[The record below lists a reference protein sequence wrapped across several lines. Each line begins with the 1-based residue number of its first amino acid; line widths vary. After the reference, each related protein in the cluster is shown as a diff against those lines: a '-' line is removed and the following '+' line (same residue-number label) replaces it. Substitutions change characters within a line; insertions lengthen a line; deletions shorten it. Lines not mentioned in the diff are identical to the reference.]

1 MIELAVQVVCIQ
13 PKKYCVCHYFA
24 ELRCSPKIWCWRAAK
39 RPPCS
44 PRPEC
49 ASCGRSADPTP
60 RVEKS
65 HARLNLLGSIVPTSC
80 SSGSLRPGGANPV
93 AVGRRLVLLR
103 LPPHLP
109 THLLPFPSPTRLLPF
124 PSTAATIL
132 IASPALGK
140 KKSEPV
146 WLVAESSS
154 PAWEPSHLP
163 PAAFVGFSWPPGRA
177 ALLSLS
183 ASPTFQARESDDRGL
198 APPCQLFDG
207 RRSAGRQAYSFPSMS
222 KCRP

>member
-93 AVGRRLVLLR
+93 AVGRRLVLL
-103 LPPHLP
+103 PPTCP
-109 THLLPFPSPTRLLPF
+109 
-124 PSTAATIL
+124 
-132 IASPALGK
+132 ASPSLLHRRHHPDCLAR
-140 KKSEPV
+140 
-146 WLVAESSS
+146 LVAESSS
-154 PAWEPSHLP
+154 PAWEPSHLSL
-163 PAAFVGFSWPPGRA
+163 AAFVGFSWASRRA

-183 ASPTFQARESDDRGL
+183 LGLPLSKRASATTGEWRRLAFDG
-198 APPCQLFDG
+198 APPAD
-207 RRSAGRQAYSFPSMS
+207 
-222 KCRP
+222 

>member
-109 THLLPFPSPTRLLPF
+109 THLLPFPS
-124 PSTAATIL
+124 TAATIL

-177 ALLSLS
+177 ALLSRPLPLS
-183 ASPTFQARESDDRGL
+183 KRARATTGEWRRLASSSTGG
-198 APPCQLFDG
+198 APPADKHILF
-207 RRSAGRQAYSFPSMS
+207 PV
-222 KCRP
+222 